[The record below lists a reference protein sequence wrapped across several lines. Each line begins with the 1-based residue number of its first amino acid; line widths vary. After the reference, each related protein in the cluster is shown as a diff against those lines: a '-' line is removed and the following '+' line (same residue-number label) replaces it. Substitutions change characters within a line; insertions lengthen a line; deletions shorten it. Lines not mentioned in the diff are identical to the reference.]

1 MGVRG
6 KDPVS
11 TANFLCVLSVPVPFR
26 GDYIGLQRNP
36 KLQKL
41 KGGEEGPVLVAETVM
56 KVNRGN
62 GKTSSRILLLTKGH
76 VIIADTKN
84 SQAKTVIGLDSVAGV
99 SVTSFK
105 DGLFSLHLSE
115 VSSVGSKG
123 DFLLVSEHVVELL
136 TKMYRAVLDATQR
149 QLPITMTEEFS
160 VKFKEGSVAVKVI
173 QGSQGGGKSKLSCK
187 KKGSR
192 CLEVTVQ

>member
-62 GKTSSRILLLTKGH
+62 GKVRAYIL
-76 VIIADTKN
+76 
-84 SQAKTVIGLDSVAGV
+84 
-99 SVTSFK
+99 SFPLQP
-105 DGLFSLHLSE
+105 DPE
-115 VSSVGSKG
+115 P
-123 DFLLVSEHVVELL
+123 
-136 TKMYRAVLDATQR
+136 RW
-149 QLPITMTEEFS
+149 
-160 VKFKEGSVAVKVI
+160 
-173 QGSQGGGKSKLSCK
+173 
-187 KKGSR
+187 
-192 CLEVTVQ
+192 